1 MPSCPKANWS
11 YQVVPSAPT
20 NAAARTC
27 YSNFSALP
35 QNKFI
40 TLSMAQSKK
49 KRTSGMFDFQNMQ
62 SKFQEERRNLYDVR
76 ERLKAVN
83 EIDLARLMSDACAL
97 TEDEALQLLASK
109 LSIEGLL
116 NLRDAIQHVPNN
128 IPRIVN
134 GISLRIRFMFKTFES
149 LPLSHLVNM
158 SISDFQMY
166 VKFVETY
173 CPMFIAAKKP
183 LADHLWKLTQTE
195 DLPFNKFITPPLAR
209 CFQCEKDLTVRN
221 NPSRAKV
228 FTLDGPI
235 PCTKITLE
243 CRSCSYVYGVCNYS
257 DESGSHFYPK
267 SDEYDVELIE
277 VSNVTY
283 FDAKLYKWFPSLR

>member
-1 MPSCPKANWS
+1 ML
-11 YQVVPSAPT
+11 
-20 NAAARTC
+20 
-27 YSNFSALP
+27 F
-35 QNKFI
+35 KFLCFA
-40 TLSMAQSKK
+40 TEQTHNLSICCIIPFTRSRNGTVQKK

-62 SKFQEERRNLYDVR
+62 LKFQEERRNLYDVR
-76 ERLKAVN
+76 KRLKAVN

-134 GISLRIRFMFKTFES
+134 GNSLRIRFMFKMFES
-149 LPLSHLVNM
+149 LPL

-183 LADHLWKLTQTE
+183 FADHLWKFTQTE
-195 DLPFNKFITPPLAR
+195 DLLFNKFITPPLAR

-221 NPSRAKV
+221 NPSKTKV
-228 FTLDGPI
+228 F
-235 PCTKITLE
+235 TLE
-243 CRSCSYVYGVCNYS
+243 CRSCITCLWG
-257 DESGSHFYPK
+257 
-267 SDEYDVELIE
+267 LQ
-277 VSNVTY
+277 
-283 FDAKLYKWFPSLR
+283 L